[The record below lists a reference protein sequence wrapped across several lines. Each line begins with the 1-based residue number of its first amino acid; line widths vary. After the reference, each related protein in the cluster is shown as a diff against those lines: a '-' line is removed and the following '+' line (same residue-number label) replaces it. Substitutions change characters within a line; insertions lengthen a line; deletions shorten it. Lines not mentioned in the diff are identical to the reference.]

1 MTSLFT
7 LFVTS
12 FLAATVLPLSSEV
25 GFLILLR
32 SDLSP
37 IFIFI
42 AATFGNTLG
51 ATANWLIGFLTA
63 QKNPIK
69 KISWFKKKAGDIGR
83 AQKWFRRF
91 GKWCLLISWL
101 PLIGDALTFVAG
113 LMRVPLL
120 QFIVLA
126 GAGKASRYLFLMY
139 LFN

>member
-1 MTSLFT
+1 VTSLFT

-63 QKNPIK
+63 K
-69 KISWFKKKAGDIGR
+69 KIQLKKYPGLKKKLETLEELKNG
-83 AQKWFRRF
+83 F
-91 GKWCLLISWL
+91 
-101 PLIGDALTFVAG
+101 DALANGV
-113 LMRVPLL
+113 
-120 QFIVLA
+120 
-126 GAGKASRYLFLMY
+126 S
-139 LFN
+139 